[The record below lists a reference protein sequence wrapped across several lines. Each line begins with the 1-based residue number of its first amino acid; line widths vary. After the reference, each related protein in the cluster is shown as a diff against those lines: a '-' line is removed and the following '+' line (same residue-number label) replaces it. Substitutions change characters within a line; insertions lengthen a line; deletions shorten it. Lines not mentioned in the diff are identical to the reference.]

1 MHISRH
7 LRKGGLALPIFGEES
22 FEDDLRSDFEMR
34 VAEKVDALNL
44 GDSIDVEIVAVRVY
58 PEDEFAEFWRQQTSA
73 EQD

>member
-1 MHISRH
+1 M
-7 LRKGGLALPIFGEES
+7 ALPIFGEES

-58 PEDEFAEFWRQQTSA
+58 AEDEFEDELAEFWRRQFFEQQ
-73 EQD
+73 D